1 MPTETNKKLAL
12 IGYGKM
18 GRLIEQLSPQFGFD
32 ELGLPA
38 ALSAASIA
46 RSAPIG
52 SGGAVDPALVAA
64 LYDTLP
70 SMPAADRHPT

>member
-32 ELGLPA
+32 VVLRLDAPENEHGEAIMAHGPGKFITIRKKMRLPA
-38 ALSAASIA
+38 
-46 RSAPIG
+46 RCC
-52 SGGAVDPALVAA
+52 
-64 LYDTLP
+64 TWC
-70 SMPAADRHPT
+70 RQ